1 MKSTLG
7 RINSKQD
14 DTERYISSLKYRE
27 VEITGTEQQKEK
39 HYFKMRAV

>member
-1 MKSTLG
+1 MKNTPE

-27 VEITGTEQQKEK
+27 MEITEPEQQKEK
-39 HYFKMRAV
+39 HFFKMRAV

>member
-14 DTERYISSLKYRE
+14 DTERYIKYLVNIE
-27 VEITGTEQQKEK
+27 KWKITGTE
-39 HYFKMRAV
+39 